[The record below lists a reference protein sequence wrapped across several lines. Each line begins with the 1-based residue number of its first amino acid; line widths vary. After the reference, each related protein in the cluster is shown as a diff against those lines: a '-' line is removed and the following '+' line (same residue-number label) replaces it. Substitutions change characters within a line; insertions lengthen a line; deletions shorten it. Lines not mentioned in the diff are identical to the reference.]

1 METGGERRHFERD
14 VPTHAEPV
22 LAHELKEGRVYFSVQ
37 FVDED
42 LLAPLVETLVFTGRG
57 FDEDGLKVLYF
68 QDISSYQLR
77 IERDSPEA
85 ERATFYEQH
94 EKDLKHIFEYDR
106 ALDRLIDCSMR
117 RQKRNR

>member
-1 METGGERRHFERD
+1 MAPEGERSHFERE
-14 VPTHAEPV
+14 VPIHAEPV
-22 LAHELKEGRVYFSVQ
+22 LAHELREGRVYFSVQ

-42 LLAPLVETLVFTGRG
+42 LLVPRVETLVFTGRG
-57 FDEDGLKVLYF
+57 FDEDGMKVLYF

-94 EKDLKHIFEYDR
+94 EKDLKHIFEYEQ
-106 ALDRLIDCSMR
+106 ALDRLIDCSLR
-117 RQKRNR
+117 RRKR